1 MRVKGAS
8 MTHTDSHSSTY
19 SININGV
26 QRHLPLFK
34 VQPDLAIAVLNIL
47 GDTELTEAA
56 AHALNG
62 RMADI
67 SYDVIVTAEAKSIP
81 LAYAL
86 SVHSGRPYI
95 VLRKNYKS
103 YMGEALSTE
112 TLSITTG
119 KPQTLYLDAKDRAAI
134 SGRQVALVDD
144 VVSTGSTLAAMRALM
159 AQAKAEITAVAAI
172 CTEGDMAQW
181 SEVIALAHLPLFPLS
196 A

>member
-1 MRVKGAS
+1 

-19 SININGV
+19 PLHINGV

-62 RMADI
+62 RMAEL

-119 KPQTLYLDAKDRAAI
+119 KPQTLYLDAKDRAVI
-134 SGRQVALVDD
+134 NGKLVVLVDD

-159 AQAKAEITAVAAI
+159 AEAEAEIAAVAAI
-172 CTEGDMAQW
+172 CTEGDAAQW
-181 SEVIALAHLPLFPLS
+181 SEVIALAHLPIFPLS

>member
-1 MRVKGAS
+1 

-19 SININGV
+19 PLNINGV

-34 VQPDLAIAVLNIL
+34 VQPDLAIAILNIL

-56 AHALNG
+56 AHALHG
-62 RMADI
+62 RMAEL

-86 SVHSGRPYI
+86 SVHSGRRYI

-134 SGRQVALVDD
+134 SGRRVALVDD

-172 CTEGDMAQW
+172 CTEGDAAQW
-181 SEVIALAHLPLFPLS
+181 SDVITLAHLPVFPFS

>member
-1 MRVKGAS
+1 
-8 MTHTDSHSSTY
+8 MTHTDHHSSNTY
-19 SININGV
+19 LLNINGV

-62 RMADI
+62 RMAEF

-103 YMGEALSTE
+103 YMGEALSSE

-119 KPQTLYLDAKDRAAI
+119 KPQTLYLDAKDRKAI
-134 SGRQVALVDD
+134 SGRRVVLVDD

-159 AQAKAEITAVAAI
+159 TQAEAEIAAVAAI
-172 CTEGDMAQW
+172 CTEGDATQW
-181 SEVIALAHLPLFPLS
+181 SEVIALAHLPVFPLS

>member
-1 MRVKGAS
+1 MNPNEP
-8 MTHTDSHSSTY
+8 HPSSY
-19 SININGV
+19 PLNINGV

-56 AHALNG
+56 AHALKE
-62 RMADI
+62 RMAAHT
-67 SYDVIVTAEAKSIP
+67 YDVIVTAEAKSIP

-86 SVHSGRPYI
+86 SVQTGRPYV

-103 YMGEALSTE
+103 YMGAALSSE

-119 KPQTLYLDAKDRAAI
+119 KTQTLYLDAKDHAAI
-134 SGRQVALVDD
+134 QGKQVVLVDD
-144 VVSTGSTLAAMRALM
+144 VVSTGSTLAAMRTLM
-159 AQAKAEITAVAAI
+159 TQAGADITAIAAI
-172 CTEGDMAQW
+172 CTEGDATQW
-181 SEVIALAHLPLFPLS
+181 SEVIALAHLPVFPIS

>member
-1 MRVKGAS
+1 
-8 MTHTDSHSSTY
+8 MTHPDRHSNTY
-19 SININGV
+19 PLNINGV
-26 QRHLPLFK
+26 QRHLPLVK

-62 RMADI
+62 RMAHI
-67 SYDVIVTAEAKSIP
+67 SYDAIVTAEAKSIP

-95 VLRKNYKS
+95 VLRKHYKS

-119 KPQTLYLDAKDRAAI
+119 KPQILYLDAKDRAVI
-134 SGRQVALVDD
+134 NGKLVVLVDD

-159 AQAKAEITAVAAI
+159 AQAGAEIAAVAAI
-172 CTEGDMAQW
+172 CTEGDAAQW

-196 A
+196 T

>member
-1 MRVKGAS
+1 MNLTNSRS
-8 MTHTDSHSSTY
+8 NSHLL
-19 SININGV
+19 NINGV

-56 AHALNG
+56 AAALQQ

-67 SYDVIVTAEAKSIP
+67 DFDVIVTAEAKSIP

-86 SVHSGRPYI
+86 SVHSGRPYV

-119 KPQTLYLDAKDRAAI
+119 KTQTLYLDAKDRAAI
-134 SGRQVALVDD
+134 QGRQVALVDD
-144 VVSTGSTLAAMRALM
+144 VVSTGSTLAAMRTLM
-159 AQAKAEITAVAAI
+159 AQAEAEVAAVAAI
-172 CTEGDMAQW
+172 CTEGNAEQW
-181 SEVIALAHLPLFPLS
+181 AEVIALAHLPVFPITT
-196 A
+196 